1 MDFSRTCQ
9 RISADIMEVVLSVL
23 LVSEVQLNQIIPS
36 VSDSFD
42 PGDDSF
48 LDRSMYNT
56 ILNEAVATS
65 TDHN

>member
-23 LVSEVQLNQIIPS
+23 LVSEVQLNQIMPS

-56 ILNEAVATS
+56 ILNGAVATS

>member
-1 MDFSRTCQ
+1 
-9 RISADIMEVVLSVL
+9 MEVVLSVL

-48 LDRSMYNT
+48 LDRSMYYT